1 MPPKS
6 TNVEDLQKQ
15 CKSAG
20 LDATGNKADLVKG
33 VKNQKKQENREA
45 LSPGDQ
51 DDPKCDAILVTKS
64 KTGSE
69 EAMKNEAKDA
79 LGQALQDE
87 ELKVEKVRGEHFI
100 SNRHGLGFAG
110 VSNSTRGEQE
120 SSSGRGESALENEVK
135 FLKGYSS
142 ILKLSIGEYCHVW
155 NRFISTFKRDKLNNA
170 TGNTTAHGGDAIV
183 DALLYEGLNGRCD
196 PSTFN
201 ELYGLHPG
209 DVLKITDIHKTG
221 TAEFYQ
227 RFAQFIQ
234 LFEGSN
240 YDESYLTAGP
250 QCADV
255 AHTYWSLLDCQRYQ
269 DSA

>member
-20 LDATGNKADLVKG
+20 LDATGNKTDLVKG
-33 VKNQKKQENREA
+33 VKNQKKQKNHEA

-100 SNRHGLGFAG
+100 GNRHGLGFAG
-110 VSNSTRGEQE
+110 VLQNLRVLEARNSTRGEQE
-120 SSSGRGESALENEVK
+120 SVSGRRESALENEVK

-142 ILKLSIGEYCHVW
+142 ILKLSIVEYCHVW
-155 NRFISTFKRDKLNNA
+155 NRFISTFKQEKLNNA
-170 TGNTTAHGGDAIV
+170 TVSDTNIIERGI
-183 DALLYEGLNGRCD
+183 
-196 PSTFN
+196 
-201 ELYGLHPG
+201 
-209 DVLKITDIHKTG
+209 
-221 TAEFYQ
+221 
-227 RFAQFIQ
+227 
-234 LFEGSN
+234 
-240 YDESYLTAGP
+240 
-250 QCADV
+250 
-255 AHTYWSLLDCQRYQ
+255 
-269 DSA
+269 